1 MNDPR
6 VSESPEMYS
15 NDPNMYAAYQ
25 SYVPMQQQTSDHVP
39 AKKQKLSSDSEAE
52 SDGESTDRETPSPNE
67 NQPTG
72 SAQFVSSYTLWL
84 SGMWIVVNPY
94 SSIVLY

>member
-1 MNDPR
+1 
-6 VSESPEMYS
+6 MYS

-39 AKKQKLSSDSEAE
+39 AKKQKLSSDSEAD
-52 SDGESTDRETPSPNE
+52 SDGDSTDRETPSPNE

-72 SAQFVSSYTLWL
+72 STQFVSSY
-84 SGMWIVVNPY
+84 IVVVRDM
-94 SSIVLY
+94 SSSKFI